1 MEIGYEWA
9 QKYEIGK
16 RVDAALLD
24 GNGDHRAC
32 ISVPDTRRGTFMLYE
47 IISGFYVDYCHRGA
61 HDGLC
66 LQVNFGKEKFFI
78 PQMDLKS
85 TEATLTAID
94 TLDAKIFQRR
104 RREGL
109 IKHMEKIYLQAEHD
123 SGCVTAINI
132 YKNMSQ
138 KRLES
143 EAGQEIREYL
153 TAMSESIL
161 LWDLET
167 QLPKQLG
174 DFLQLDCT
182 PPEILRKVFSAKY
195 DDMSI
200 DEKSYMLDAMR
211 RAEKWEASQNT
222 THPRACGL

>member
-1 MEIGYEWA
+1 MGWTH
-9 QKYEIGK
+9 KYEIGK
-16 RVDAALLD
+16 MIDAALLE
-24 GNGDHRAC
+24 GNGNYRVC
-32 ISVPDTRRGTFMLYE
+32 INVPDTKDGMFMLYE
-47 IISGFYVDYCHRGA
+47 IVVDFFIDYCRRGA

-66 LQVNFGKEKFFI
+66 LQVDFGKEKFFI
-78 PQMDLKS
+78 PQMDLTS
-85 TEATLTAID
+85 TEATLDAIAA
-94 TLDAKIFQRR
+94 LEKKIFQRR

-132 YKNMSQ
+132 YKNMPK
-138 KRLES
+138 KRRES

-182 PPEILRKVFSAKY
+182 PPEILEKVFSTKY
-195 DDMSI
+195 NDLSI

-211 RAEKWEASQNT
+211 RAEKREANEFS
-222 THPRACGL
+222 L

>member
-85 TEATLTAID
+85 TESTLTAID
-94 TLDAKIFQRR
+94 TLDAKMFQRR

-123 SGCVTAINI
+123 NGCVTAINI
-132 YKNMSQ
+132 YKNMPQ
-138 KRLES
+138 KRRES

-153 TAMSESIL
+153 TAMSESIV
-161 LWDLET
+161 LWDLEMQLT
-167 QLPKQLG
+167 QQLHN
-174 DFLQLDCT
+174 FLELDCV
-182 PPEILRKVFSAKY
+182 PHEILEKIFSAKC
-195 DDMSI
+195 DNMSI
-200 DEKSYMLDAMR
+200 EVKSYILEAIR
-211 RAEKWEASQNT
+211 RAEERKINDGNKNDEFS
-222 THPRACGL
+222 L

>member
-1 MEIGYEWA
+1 MEWIH
-9 QKYEIGK
+9 KYEIGK
-16 RVDAALLD
+16 MIDAALSD
-24 GNGDHRAC
+24 VNGDHMAC
-32 ISVPDTRRGTFMLYE
+32 INVPDTKDGMFMLYE
-47 IISGFYVDYCHRGA
+47 IVVDFFIDYCRRGA
-61 HDGLC
+61 HNGLY
-66 LQVNFGKEKFFI
+66 LQVDFGKEKFFI
-78 PQMDLKS
+78 PQMDLEP
-85 TEATLTAID
+85 TEATLATIE
-94 TLDAKIFQRR
+94 TLQKKIFQRR

-109 IKHMEKIYLQAEHD
+109 RKYMEKIYLQAEYD
-123 SGCVTAINI
+123 NGCITAINI
-132 YKNMSQ
+132 YKNMLQ
-138 KRLES
+138 KRRES

-161 LWDLET
+161 LWNLET

-211 RAEKWEASQNT
+211 RAEKWEANEDSKDGEF
-222 THPRACGL
+222 AL